1 MRKVEHSFGVTKCQF
16 GFTKAR
22 YKGLVK
28 NTVQLMTL
36 FALSNV
42 WMARRHLLGE
52 RTQGMSASAQRAS
65 ARRKPEKA
73 VRYRPTR

>member
-42 WMARRHLLGE
+42 WMARRHLLGA
-52 RTQGMSASAQRAS
+52 RTQG
-65 ARRKPEKA
+65 
-73 VRYRPTR
+73 